1 MIDAFRDFIETYY
14 IYPITHDT
22 GYNPVNTLTWALVL
36 VACLFLT
43 FKLLKMLRIEIN
55 ERFIAAVS
63 PYIIAG
69 AILRVLEDAALVI
82 PPLSYLF
89 ITPLIFFLVFG
100 CCLAVLILS
109 VNLARSGLLKG
120 HEFTLV
126 FALIGLL
133 WCSGALTILLWTQ
146 PLAAL
151 WVPFAV
157 CGIAGVVLCALYL
170 LARARGIQFLTARL
184 NLAVVGAH
192 LLDAAS
198 SVIGIDLFGYTGKHV
213 LEGLIVK
220 YTGTAAGMFPLKL
233 GILLPVLYLLETQVT
248 GEERELKNLILLALL
263 VIGLA
268 PAVRNT
274 LRLLVGV

>member
-1 MIDAFRDFIETYY
+1 MITALRDFVETYY
-14 IYPITHDT
+14 LHPIVQDT
-22 GYNPVNTLTWALVL
+22 GYNLVNTLTWALVL
-36 VACLFLT
+36 VAFLFLT
-43 FKLLKMLRIEIN
+43 FRLLKMLRIAIDG
-55 ERFIAAVS
+55 RFIAAVS
-63 PYIIAG
+63 PYILAG
-69 AILRVLEDAALVI
+69 ATLRVLEDAALVT

-100 CCLAVLILS
+100 CCLAVLVLS
-109 VNLARSGLLKG
+109 VIPARYTRLKG
-120 HEFTLV
+120 CAVTHV

-133 WCSGALTILLWTQ
+133 WFCGALAILLATQ
-146 PLAAL
+146 PLAAP
-151 WVPFAV
+151 WVPLAV
-157 CGIAGVVLCALYL
+157 CGIAGAVLSALYL
-170 LARARGIQFLTARL
+170 LARAGNVQFLTTRL

-213 LEGLIVK
+213 LESLIVK

-233 GILLPVLYLLETQVT
+233 GIILPVLYLLETEMT
-248 GEERELKNLILLALL
+248 AEARDLKNLVLLALL

-274 LRLLVGV
+274 LRLMVGV

>member
-1 MIDAFRDFIETYY
+1 MIEPFREFIESYY

-22 GYNPVNTLTWALVL
+22 GYNPVNTITWALVL

-43 FKLLKMLRIEIN
+43 FKLLKVLRIEIN
-55 ERFIAAVS
+55 TRLIAAVS

-69 AILRVLEDAALVI
+69 AILRVLEDAELVT

-100 CCLAVLILS
+100 CCLACLIIS
-109 VNLARSGLLKG
+109 MITARLARMEGYDYLLG
-120 HEFTLV
+120 
-126 FALIGLL
+126 FAVVGIL
-133 WCSGALTILLWTQ
+133 WCFGALTILLWTHPVAAPWV
-146 PLAAL
+146 PLA
-151 WVPFAV
+151 V
-157 CGIAGVVLCALYL
+157 CSIAGAVLGALYL
-170 LARARGIQFLTARL
+170 LARAWGIQFLTARL

-198 SVIGIDLFGYTGKHV
+198 SVIGIDIFGYTGKHV
-213 LEGLIVK
+213 LEGLLVS

-233 GILLPVLYLLETQVT
+233 GIMLPLLYFLETQVT
-248 GEERELKNLILLALL
+248 VEEKELKNLVLLALL
-263 VIGLA
+263 LIGLA

>member
-1 MIDAFRDFIETYY
+1 MLETLRDFIETYY

-22 GYNPVNTLTWALVL
+22 GYNPVNTITWALVL

-55 ERFIAAVS
+55 DRFIAAVS
-63 PYIIAG
+63 PYIMAG
-69 AILRVLEDAALVI
+69 AILRVLEDAELVT

-100 CCLAVLILS
+100 CCLALLILS
-109 VNLARSGLLKG
+109 VIPARFARLEGYDS
-120 HEFTLV
+120 TLV

-133 WCSGALTILLWTQ
+133 WSIGALTILLWTL
-146 PLAAL
+146 PLVAP

-157 CGIAGVVLCALYL
+157 FGIAGGVVSALYL
-170 LARARGIQFLTARL
+170 LGVKGGVQFLTARL

-192 LLDAAS
+192 LLDATS
-198 SVIGIDLFGYTGKHV
+198 SVIGIDIFGYTGKHV
-213 LEGLIVK
+213 LEGLIVN
-220 YTGTAAGMFPLKL
+220 YTGTAVGMFPLKL
-233 GILLPVLYLLETQVT
+233 GIILPMLYLLDSQVT
-248 GEERELKNLILLALL
+248 GEERELKNLVLLALL

-274 LRLLVGV
+274 LRLMVGV